1 MSMVVI
7 LVWLVVFMIVVLGIV
22 FPVVFFIS
30 LKEVHL
36 QDQAVSVNLSARI
49 IRDYIEERQRLLSVS
64 SNMDFFQDHSLEKQ
78 VVPEL
83 KGIPESAGIE
93 ARRYFR
99 TLLER
104 YDTFRFFAYLSPVA
118 VQPVFLEPYRT
129 QTELTVGQFEKGYA
143 YREWAMGTV
152 AAYESWDRTG
162 SVPSYVSKP
171 FISQPGDIPAISV
184 SVAVVDEKKQI
195 SGILYVNMTLKSLAQ
210 FVKSMS
216 YGKTGKI
223 FIVDSAG
230 NLLAHPDM
238 SPCVE
243 IDGLSAQPELVLKNL
258 AHNPMVANA
267 LKNDMRSGLFTL
279 PETGRVV
286 LASFRKIPDL
296 DWIVV
301 LQQDA
306 FESFSIITIYAWLLV
321 FLVLFAIAV
330 SLTSFLYIARET
342 AETSRKHRELLI
354 VSETDPLTGLL
365 NRRSMLSRMN
375 RLVSEFENQ
384 GHGFVIAM
392 FDIDDFKKVNDTYG
406 HVFGD
411 VVLREIAARTV
422 SILRVEDLLFRWG
435 GEEFLLVIENS
446 DLTRGRGVAEKI
458 RRVVVDTPI
467 SDGMSSVAVT
477 VTIGVSQ
484 YEGGPV
490 DAVIIHADE
499 ALYEGKRR
507 GKNRVVISSE

>member
-1 MSMVVI
+1 
-7 LVWLVVFMIVVLGIV
+7 
-22 FPVVFFIS
+22 
-30 LKEVHL
+30 
-36 QDQAVSVNLSARI
+36 
-49 IRDYIEERQRLLSVS
+49 
-64 SNMDFFQDHSLEKQ
+64 
-78 VVPEL
+78 
-83 KGIPESAGIE
+83 
-93 ARRYFR
+93 
-99 TLLER
+99 
-104 YDTFRFFAYLSPVA
+104 
-118 VQPVFLEPYRT
+118 LEPFTT
-129 QTELTVGQFEKGYA
+129 QTELTGEQFDKGYA
-143 YREWAMGTV
+143 YREWAQGTL
-152 AAYESWDRTG
+152 AAYDAWDRTG
-162 SVPSYVSKP
+162 SVPAYISKP
-171 FISQPGDIPAISV
+171 FISQPGNIPAISI
-184 SVAVVDEKKQI
+184 SVAVVDAEKEI
-195 SGILYVNMTLKSLAQ
+195 SGILYVNMTLDSLGR
-210 FVKSMS
+210 FVKTMA
-216 YGKTGKI
+216 YGKTGKF

-230 NLLAHPDM
+230 NLLAHPDI

-243 IDGLSAQPELVLKNL
+243 IEGAAAQPAPALKNL

-267 LKNDMRSGLFTL
+267 LKNDMRSGLFRL

-286 LASFRKIPDL
+286 LASFRKIPAL

-306 FESFSIITIYAWLLV
+306 VESFSIINVYAWLLV

-342 AETSRKHRELLI
+342 AESTRKHRELLI

-375 RLVSEFENQ
+375 RLVSEFETQ
-384 GHGFVIAM
+384 GHRFVIAL
-392 FDIDDFKKVNDTYG
+392 FDIDDFKKVNDTHG

-411 VVLREIAARTV
+411 MVLREIAARTV

-458 RRVVVDTPI
+458 RRVVADTPI
-467 SDGMSSVAVT
+467 SDGVASAAVT